1 MFSAKDLEQFPIFQG
16 LDRNLL
22 TGIAKLCSKRTYPAG
37 AICVA
42 EGATAEF
49 IFLLIEGEIKLERK
63 LPEKWLQYSG
73 ERQRLIHT
81 IKPKQLFGW
90 SSIVEP
96 GVHTATARCS
106 QECEMI
112 VINGK
117 ELLSVLDSNGE
128 AGYHFMKRLATVIA
142 LRLIDTSNALM
153 REMADF
159 IAYRSM

>member
-1 MFSAKDLEQFPIFQG
+1 MFSAKDLEQFPIFKG
-16 LDRNLL
+16 LDRTLL
-22 TGIAKLCSKRTYPAG
+22 TAIAKLCSKRTYPPG

-42 EGATAEF
+42 EGATAESL
-49 IFLLIEGEIKLERK
+49 FLLEEGEIKLERK

-73 ERQRLIHT
+73 ETQRLVHT

-106 QECEMI
+106 QECEII

-117 ELLSVLDSNGE
+117 ELLSVLDSNSG
-128 AGYHFMKRLATVIA
+128 ASYHFMKRLATVIA

-153 REMADF
+153 HEMADF